1 MVRLNKNIL
10 YKINQKDNSIIII
23 DGITCAGKTTF
34 SNLLKKTIQKKS
46 NNVYVISKDLFLL
59 PRSKRINVIKKFKS
73 KYSLDQNSIHYDQ
86 KKLQQLFLHI
96 QSKKNTKLTIKG
108 LYDRKL
114 GKNTKTEVFQFKK
127 NNIIIF
133 EGLYILEDLKKYFKI
148 NLKFLIVN
156 NVYKSLMLKIE
167 RIRDKKISIA
177 NVVKEFTSIH
187 LSSFKKYLL
196 NHSFDYSLVLENKS
210 FHMVKNG
217 GVKQRKQIAQF
228 ITKHSS

>member
-96 QSKKNTKLTIKG
+96 QSKK
-108 LYDRKL
+108 
-114 GKNTKTEVFQFKK
+114 
-127 NNIIIF
+127 
-133 EGLYILEDLKKYFKI
+133 KYKI
-148 NLKFLIVN
+148 NN
-156 NVYKSLMLKIE
+156 
-167 RIRDKKISIA
+167 
-177 NVVKEFTSIH
+177 
-187 LSSFKKYLL
+187 
-196 NHSFDYSLVLENKS
+196 
-210 FHMVKNG
+210 
-217 GVKQRKQIAQF
+217 QRF
-228 ITKHSS
+228 V